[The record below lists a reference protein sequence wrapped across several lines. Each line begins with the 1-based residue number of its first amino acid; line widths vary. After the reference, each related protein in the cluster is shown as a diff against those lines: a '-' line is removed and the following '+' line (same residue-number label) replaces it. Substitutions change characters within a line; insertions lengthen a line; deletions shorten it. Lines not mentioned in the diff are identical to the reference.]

1 MKKLLTLL
9 IVTLVVLSLPT
20 MAWAQT
26 VTPNPNPAALVS
38 WSALFYTV
46 FSALVAAL
54 QETSAALPFSLPVSA
69 RTAILLIGGIAQTL
83 TLAIVS
89 GTPWMQAIGAALVT
103 MLGAYA
109 KHGARKLPSASSS
122 SSSDGGATVPA
133 PPPSAATA
141 AVAVPVTSEGKG

>member
-1 MKKLLTLL
+1 MKKLLALL
-9 IVTLVVLSLPT
+9 AVVLCVLSLPA
-20 MAWAQT
+20 MAWAQVAT
-26 VTPNPNPAALVS
+26 TNPNPAALVS

-46 FSALVAAL
+46 FSAIVAAL
-54 QETSAALPFSLPVSA
+54 QETNAALPFSLPVSA
-69 RTAILLIGGIAQTL
+69 RAAILLIGGIAQTL

-89 GTPWMQAIGAALVT
+89 GTPWMQAIGAALIT

-109 KHGARKLPSASSS
+109 KHGARKLPSASS

-141 AVAVPVTSEGKG
+141 AVAVPVTAAK

>member
-9 IVTLVVLSLPT
+9 IVTLVVLSLPA
-20 MAWAQT
+20 MAWAQGT
-26 VTPNPNPAALVS
+26 TTNPNPAALVS

-109 KHGARKLPSASSS
+109 KHGARELPSASSS
-122 SSSDGGATVPA
+122 SNGGATVPA
-133 PPPSAATA
+133 PPPSAATT
-141 AVAVPVTSEGKG
+141 AVEVPVTSEGKG